1 MMVPYSP
8 YLWGPWAFDW
18 PNQQERSLFTW
29 LSYQLYRVI
38 PSSTVLTLQ
47 PLSVPSASWHP
58 SSTTICISKEL
69 ISSPSWSLRMTKK
82 VTSLGFSDLG
92 LGRTCMNLSS
102 QQRFVVFHTCQT
114 SKASTFKD
122 SYQKPISTLPILTPK
137 NKNSWILLIHLS
149 ISKDRHL
156 NTEILEVP
164 QFLLRI
170 RMILKDT
177 THKFLRLLGIQYG
190 WNWRH
195 FSTQIE
201 RCNLNK
207 EAKTASIS
215 EFAAESGKSLATSWW
230 IYDLSGFVSRI
241 FWTSSNFQWFTR
253 LFFSILNLYT
263 PEN

>member
-1 MMVPYSP
+1 
-8 YLWGPWAFDW
+8 
-18 PNQQERSLFTW
+18 
-29 LSYQLYRVI
+29 
-38 PSSTVLTLQ
+38 
-47 PLSVPSASWHP
+47 
-58 SSTTICISKEL
+58 
-69 ISSPSWSLRMTKK
+69 MTKK

-170 RMILKDT
+170 RMILKDAT
-177 THKFLRLLGIQYG
+177 PRIS
-190 WNWRH
+190 
-195 FSTQIE
+195 FS
-201 RCNLNK
+201 
-207 EAKTASIS
+207 A
-215 EFAAESGKSLATSWW
+215 SLAFNMGEIEDISQ
-230 IYDLSGFVSRI
+230 LK
-241 FWTSSNFQWFTR
+241 
-253 LFFSILNLYT
+253 LNDAT
-263 PEN
+263 